1 MSKFQ
6 LDSIHNL
13 LSLRLNISRMSAL
26 QCSVVLL
33 VISKSSQYY
42 TMQTILHGR
51 KIEEDEKKQGIL
63 EIISDKYC
71 RAILASTMENPKSA
85 TELATET
92 DIPIS
97 TVYRRLQT
105 LHDNKL
111 LRISGSISEDG
122 KKYFLYKS
130 KVKAISTNLI
140 GSYVEIEI
148 LPNIKTAERWERSC

>member
-26 QCSVVLL
+26 QCTVVLL

>member
-1 MSKFQ
+1 
-6 LDSIHNL
+6 
-13 LSLRLNISRMSAL
+13 
-26 QCSVVLL
+26 
-33 VISKSSQYY
+33 
-42 TMQTILHGR
+42 MQTILHGR